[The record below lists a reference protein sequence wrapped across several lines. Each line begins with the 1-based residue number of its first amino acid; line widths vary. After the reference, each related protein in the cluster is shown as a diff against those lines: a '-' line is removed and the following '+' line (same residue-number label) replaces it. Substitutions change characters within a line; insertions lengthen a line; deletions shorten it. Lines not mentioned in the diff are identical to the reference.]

1 MEKIVLSCNRRI
13 HGPRYNFSIQS
24 WEQRYRYIYIC
35 IYNFFFRIQLFSLCP
50 VFLAYRT
57 FVKCI
62 KKNKCTTMYLRILTM
77 IYRIHP
83 IPTTILSP
91 NLYQSVLL
99 LVLSSFVRNSCNF
112 SSRTFFFLFFFLN
125 LFTAM
130 GSIRYTRLASSL
142 SLFLDVSR
150 RCILRPATFARAT
163 FPGSRH
169 DGEIDQRFFLF
180 MLDALSTIARDN
192 DCEQTAPGTVG
203 EAPSVKLYYIISREA
218 DNVGKE
224 PGNVG

>member
-1 MEKIVLSCNRRI
+1 MPCISRLSNVRQVYKKEQM
-13 HGPRYNFSIQS
+13 YNYVSTYLNNDLSYPSNPYDNFIPKSLSISITTRSLFVRSKQL
-24 WEQRYRYIYIC
+24 
-35 IYNFFFRIQLFSLCP
+35 QLF
-50 VFLAYRT
+50 
-57 FVKCI
+57 
-62 KKNKCTTMYLRILTM
+62 
-77 IYRIHP
+77 
-83 IPTTILSP
+83 
-91 NLYQSVLL
+91 
-99 LVLSSFVRNSCNF
+99 F
-112 SSRTFFFLFFFLN
+112 SHFFLN

-142 SLFLDVSR
+142 SLFLNVSR